1 MVNKVNFIA
10 FVRRI
15 RRIQCSVCN
24 SKDAPSAKCQKGS
37 EKGCMARALYDNIAE
52 SPDEL
57 AFRRGDLLT
66 VLEQNTGGSEGW
78 WLCSLRGR
86 QGICPGNRLR
96 IVAGVFDASSALQRR
111 RTRTPAPVAHQPMPA
126 QQSPAFTKIEEC
138 SHYDV
143 PRAPMPV
150 QRIIGTYDC
159 PRLATDLYDAP
170 RAPRP
175 ASADSACSGTGSLT
189 SATSSASANS
199 GSSAHSAASASS
211 TYDVPRTRALPL
223 PCDAALEAL
232 ERLQEE
238 ASAAVSRLL
247 SYVSPGWRRRGAL
260 RPRVLDVRVA
270 GARLR
275 AALHDLAV
283 FADATLANAHD
294 AQDKGIAVKLRPLV
308 KALKD
313 AERITHEATSALDAG
328 DWAPE
333 RLEREREPT
342 DGTQD
347 ALDQLVACARS
358 LTEDVRRAASFIHGN
373 ASLLFR
379 RSPAVPEHEW
389 TEEYD
394 YVRLESRTAVGR
406 RNAEIRAALPDK
418 LRASFDALV
427 RDADHAGEVSAVAA
441 ATRLPPD
448 DRQLAAFYAAQT
460 ATYGAHLSTAVEAFL
475 RTIEMGQ
482 PPDVFLAHG
491 KFVVL
496 SAHRIVHVGDTVHR
510 SAQHAGLKAKILRC
524 SDALSDALAATVT
537 KTKAAALQF
546 PCASAVTDM
555 AESARTLAS
564 RAQDLRRALIRAAE
578 PPQDSTPA
586 TTVPP
591 SSTTTPLTP
600 LTPIA
605 PHGIGSP
612 SLPVI

>member
-1 MVNKVNFIA
+1 
-10 FVRRI
+10 
-15 RRIQCSVCN
+15 
-24 SKDAPSAKCQKGS
+24 
-37 EKGCMARALYDNIAE
+37 MARALYDNIAE
-52 SPDEL
+52 APDEL

-96 IVAGVFDASSALQRR
+96 IVAGVFDASAAQQRR
-111 RTRTPAPVAHQPMPA
+111 RVRPPAPVAHQPMPA
-126 QQSPAFTKIEEC
+126 HQSPAFTKIEEC

-150 QRIIGTYDC
+150 QRLGTYDC
-159 PRLATDLYDAP
+159 PRPVGDWYDAP

-175 ASADSACSGTGSLT
+175 ASADSACSGTGSLA

-199 GSSAHSAASASS
+199 GSSVHSAASASS
-211 TYDVPRTRALPL
+211 TYDVPRSRALPL

-247 SYVSPGWRRRGAL
+247 SYVTPGWRRRGAL

-328 DWAPE
+328 DWAPD
-333 RLEREREPT
+333 RLERDREPT

-358 LTEDVRRAASFIHGN
+358 LTEDVRRAASFIQGN

-379 RSPAVPEHEW
+379 RSATAPEHEW

-394 YVRLESRTAVGR
+394 YVRLESRSAVGR

-448 DRQLAAFYAAQT
+448 DRQLTAFYAAQT
-460 ATYGAHLSTAVEAFL
+460 ATYGAHLATAVEAFL

-496 SAHRIVHVGDTVHR
+496 SAHRIVHVGDIVHR
-510 SAQHAGLKAKILRC
+510 SATHTGLKAKALRC
-524 SDALSDALAATVT
+524 SDALSEALAATVA
-537 KTKAAALQF
+537 KTKAAAQQF
-546 PCASAVTDM
+546 PCASAVAEM
-555 AESARTLAS
+555 ADAARTLAA
-564 RAQDLRRALIRAAE
+564 RAQDLRRILVRAAD
-578 PPQDSTPA
+578 PPA
-586 TTVPP
+586 TAE
-591 SSTTTPLTP
+591 TPLTP
-600 LTPIA
+600 ATAVAPSIPTTPITPLTP
-605 PHGIGSP
+605 HNNVTGSFA
-612 SLPVI
+612 SLQI

>member
-1 MVNKVNFIA
+1 MTA
-10 FVRRI
+10 YGRWTMY
-15 RRIQCSVCN
+15 
-24 SKDAPSAKCQKGS
+24 DGS
-37 EKGCMARALYDNIAE
+37 MEGVQCMARALYDNIAE

-86 QGICPGNRLR
+86 QGICPGNRLKV
-96 IVAGVFDASSALQRR
+96 VAGVFDATAAMQRR
-111 RTRTPAPVAHQPMPA
+111 RSRAPAPVAHQPLPT

-150 QRIIGTYDC
+150 QRIVMYDC
-159 PRLATDLYDAP
+159 PRAQTDWYDAP

-199 GSSAHSAASASS
+199 GSSIHSAASASS
-211 TYDVPRTRALPL
+211 TYDVPRSRALPL

-247 SYVSPGWRRRGAL
+247 SYVCPGWRRRGAL

-333 RLEREREPT
+333 RLERDREPT
-342 DGTQD
+342 DGTLD

-358 LTEDVRRAASFIHGN
+358 LTEDVRRAASFINGN

-379 RSPAVPEHEW
+379 RSATVPEHEW

-394 YVRLESRTAVGR
+394 YVRLESRTAVGK

-418 LRASFDALV
+418 LRASFDALL
-427 RDADHAGEVSAVAA
+427 RDADLAGEVSAVAA
-441 ATRLPPD
+441 ATRLPAD
-448 DRQLAAFYAAQT
+448 DRALAAFYAAQA
-460 ATYGAHLSTAVEAFL
+460 ATYGAHLATAVEAFL
-475 RTIEMGQ
+475 RTVEMGQ

-510 SAQHAGLKAKILRC
+510 SAQHAALKTKALRC
-524 SDALSDALAATVT
+524 SDTLSDALATTVA
-537 KTKAAALQF
+537 KTKVAAQKF
-546 PCASAVTDM
+546 PCASAVAEM
-555 AESARTLAS
+555 AESARTLAA
-564 RAQDLRRALIRAAE
+564 RAQELRRVLVRAAD
-578 PPQDSTPA
+578 PPLPPASPLTPA
-586 TTVPP
+586 TAVPP
-591 SSTTTPLTP
+591 SAPTTPLTP
-600 LTPIA
+600 LTP
-605 PHGIGSP
+605 HNSGTP
-612 SLPVI
+612 SLATLQI

>member
-1 MVNKVNFIA
+1 MSIPLG
-10 FVRRI
+10 RETLLPT
-15 RRIQCSVCN
+15 Q
-24 SKDAPSAKCQKGS
+24 
-37 EKGCMARALYDNIAE
+37 CMARALYDNIAE

-96 IVAGVFDASSALQRR
+96 IVAGVFDGSSSQRR
-111 RTRTPAPVAHQPMPA
+111 RARVPAPVAHQPMPT

-143 PRAPMPV
+143 PRTPMPV
-150 QRIIGTYDC
+150 QRLGTYDC
-159 PRLATDLYDAP
+159 PRPAAEWYDAP

-189 SATSSASANS
+189 SATSSASAHS

-211 TYDVPRTRALPL
+211 TYDVPRSRALPL

-333 RLEREREPT
+333 RLERDREPT

-379 RSPAVPEHEW
+379 RSATVPEHEW

-441 ATRLPPD
+441 ATSLPPD

-510 SAQHAGLKAKILRC
+510 SAQHTGLKAKILRC
-524 SDALSDALAATVT
+524 SDALSDALATTVAKT
-537 KTKAAALQF
+537 KTAAQQF
-546 PCASAVTDM
+546 PCASAVAEM
-555 AESARTLAS
+555 AESARNLAA
-564 RAQDLRRALIRAAE
+564 RAQELRRALVRAAE
-578 PPQDSTPA
+578 PPQDCTPA

-605 PHGIGSP
+605 PHNIGAP
-612 SLPVI
+612 TLPVI

>member
-1 MVNKVNFIA
+1 MPDTVN
-10 FVRRI
+10 I
-15 RRIQCSVCN
+15 RVYISNVYKSCKECYLRSIKPAQP
-24 SKDAPSAKCQKGS
+24 KR
-37 EKGCMARALYDNIAE
+37 CMARALYDNIAE

-96 IVAGVFDASSALQRR
+96 IVAGVFDASAALQRR
-111 RTRTPAPVAHQPMPA
+111 RARPPAPVAHQPLPA

-150 QRIIGTYDC
+150 QRIGNYDSPRPIGDW
-159 PRLATDLYDAP
+159 YDAP

-199 GSSAHSAASASS
+199 GSSAHSS
-211 TYDVPRTRALPL
+211 TYDVPRSRALPL

-247 SYVSPGWRRRGAL
+247 SYVTPGWRRRGAL

-379 RSPAVPEHEW
+379 RSAGTVPEHEW

-441 ATRLPPD
+441 ATRLPAD
-448 DRQLAAFYAAQT
+448 DRQLAAFYAAQA
-460 ATYGAHLSTAVEAFL
+460 ATYGAHLATAVEAFL
-475 RTIEMGQ
+475 RTVEMGQ

-510 SAQHAGLKAKILRC
+510 SAQHAGLKSRALRC
-524 SDALSDALAATVT
+524 SDALSDALAATVA
-537 KTKAAALQF
+537 KTKSAAQQF
-546 PCASAVTDM
+546 PCASAVAEM
-555 AESARTLAS
+555 AEAARTLAA
-564 RAQDLRRALIRAAE
+564 RAQELRRVLVRAAD
-578 PPQDSTPA
+578 PPVDTPLTPA
-586 TTVPP
+586 TAVAP
-591 SSTTTPLTP
+591 SAPTTPLTP
-600 LTPIA
+600 CTPHN
-605 PHGIGSP
+605 PTPP
-612 SLPVI
+612 SLATLQI

>member
-1 MVNKVNFIA
+1 MSIPLGRETVLPT
-10 FVRRI
+10 
-15 RRIQCSVCN
+15 Q
-24 SKDAPSAKCQKGS
+24 
-37 EKGCMARALYDNIAE
+37 CMARALYDNIAE

-96 IVAGVFDASSALQRR
+96 IVAGVFDASTAMHRR
-111 RTRTPAPVAHQPMPA
+111 RTRTTAPVAHQPMPA

-143 PRAPMPV
+143 PRAPLPV
-150 QRIIGTYDC
+150 TRGTYDC
-159 PRLATDLYDAP
+159 PRPLGDWYDAP

-199 GSSAHSAASASS
+199 AGSAHSAASAASAASTSS
-211 TYDVPRTRALPL
+211 TYDVPRSRALPL

-247 SYVSPGWRRRGAL
+247 SHVSPGWRRRGAL
-260 RPRVLDVRVA
+260 RARVLDVRVA

-333 RLEREREPT
+333 RLERDREPT
-342 DGTQD
+342 DGSQD

-379 RSPAVPEHEW
+379 RSAAGHEW

-394 YVRLESRTAVGR
+394 YVRLESRAAAGR

-441 ATRLPPD
+441 ATILPPD

-460 ATYGAHLSTAVEAFL
+460 ATYGAHLATAVEAFL

-510 SAQHAGLKAKILRC
+510 SAQHASLKAKALRC
-524 SDALSDALAATVT
+524 SDALSDALAVTVA
-537 KTKAAALQF
+537 KTKAAAQQF
-546 PCASAVTDM
+546 PCASAVADM
-555 AESARTLAS
+555 AEAARALAA
-564 RAQDLRRALIRAAE
+564 RAHELRRALVRAAE
-578 PPQDSTPA
+578 PPPASPASPATPA
-586 TTVPP
+586 TPVPVPP
-591 SSTTTPLTP
+591 SGPATPLTP
-600 LTPIA
+600 LA
-605 PHGIGSP
+605 SA
-612 SLPVI
+612 LPALHI

>member
-1 MVNKVNFIA
+1 MSIPLRETVLPT
-10 FVRRI
+10 
-15 RRIQCSVCN
+15 Q
-24 SKDAPSAKCQKGS
+24 
-37 EKGCMARALYDNIAE
+37 CMARALYDNIAE

-96 IVAGVFDASSALQRR
+96 IVAGVFDASALRR
-111 RTRTPAPVAHQPMPA
+111 RARTPAPVAHQPMPA

-150 QRIIGTYDC
+150 QRIGTYDC
-159 PRLATDLYDAP
+159 PKPAADWYDAP

-199 GSSAHSAASASS
+199 GSSAHSAHSMHSAHSGHSAISTSS
-211 TYDVPRTRALPL
+211 MYDVPRSRALPL

-247 SYVSPGWRRRGAL
+247 SYVCPGWRRRGAL
-260 RPRVLDVRVA
+260 RARALDVRVA

-333 RLEREREPT
+333 RLERDREPT

-379 RSPAVPEHEW
+379 RAVTVPEHEW

-394 YVRLESRTAVGR
+394 YVRLESRSAVGR

-475 RTIEMGQ
+475 KTIEMGQ

-510 SAQHAGLKAKILRC
+510 SAQHAGLKTKVLRC
-524 SDALSDALAATVT
+524 SDALSEALAATVA

-546 PCASAVTDM
+546 PCAVAAAEM
-555 AESARTLAS
+555 ASSARNLAA
-564 RAQDLRRALIRAAE
+564 RATDLRRTLVHAAE
-578 PPQDSTPA
+578 PPEALMTPA

-591 SSTTTPLTP
+591 SSAHTPLTP
-600 LTPIA
+600 LTPMT
-605 PHGIGSP
+605 PHAHNGTT
-612 SLPVI
+612 SLPVL

>member
-1 MVNKVNFIA
+1 MSIPLGRETVLPT
-10 FVRRI
+10 
-15 RRIQCSVCN
+15 Q
-24 SKDAPSAKCQKGS
+24 
-37 EKGCMARALYDNIAE
+37 CMARALYDNIAE

-96 IVAGVFDASSALQRR
+96 IVAGVFDASAALQRR
-111 RTRTPAPVAHQPMPA
+111 RARTPAPVAHQPLPA

-150 QRIIGTYDC
+150 QRIGNYDSPRPIGDW
-159 PRLATDLYDAP
+159 YDAP

-199 GSSAHSAASASS
+199 GSSAHSS
-211 TYDVPRTRALPL
+211 TYDVPRSRALPL

-247 SYVSPGWRRRGAL
+247 SYVTPGWRRRGAL

-379 RSPAVPEHEW
+379 RSAGTVPEHEW

-441 ATRLPPD
+441 ATRLPAD
-448 DRQLAAFYAAQT
+448 DRQLAAFYAAQA
-460 ATYGAHLSTAVEAFL
+460 ATYGAHLATAVEAFL
-475 RTIEMGQ
+475 RTVEMGQ

-510 SAQHAGLKAKILRC
+510 SAQHAGLKSRALRC
-524 SDALSDALAATVT
+524 SDALSDALAATVA
-537 KTKAAALQF
+537 KTKSAAQQF
-546 PCASAVTDM
+546 PCASAVAEM
-555 AESARTLAS
+555 AEAARTLAA
-564 RAQDLRRALIRAAE
+564 RAQELRRVLVRAAD
-578 PPQDSTPA
+578 PPADTPLTPA
-586 TTVPP
+586 TAVAP
-591 SSTTTPLTP
+591 SAPTTPLTP
-600 LTPIA
+600 CTPHN
-605 PHGIGSP
+605 PTPP
-612 SLPVI
+612 SLATLQI

>member
-1 MVNKVNFIA
+1 MPDTVN
-10 FVRRI
+10 I
-15 RRIQCSVCN
+15 RVYISNVYKSC
-24 SKDAPSAKCQKGS
+24 KGCYLRS
-37 EKGCMARALYDNIAE
+37 IKPAQPKRCMARALYDNIAE

-96 IVAGVFDASSALQRR
+96 IVAGVFDASAALQRR
-111 RTRTPAPVAHQPMPA
+111 RARTPAPVAHQPMPA

-150 QRIIGTYDC
+150 QRIGNYDSPRPIGDW
-159 PRLATDLYDAP
+159 YDAP

-199 GSSAHSAASASS
+199 GSSAHSS
-211 TYDVPRTRALPL
+211 TYDVPRSRALPL

-247 SYVSPGWRRRGAL
+247 SYVTPGWRRRGAL

-379 RSPAVPEHEW
+379 RSAGTVPEHEW

-441 ATRLPPD
+441 ATRLPAD
-448 DRQLAAFYAAQT
+448 DRQLAAFYAAQA
-460 ATYGAHLSTAVEAFL
+460 ATYGAHLATAVEAFL
-475 RTIEMGQ
+475 RTVEMGQ

-510 SAQHAGLKAKILRC
+510 SAQHAGLKSRALRC
-524 SDALSDALAATVT
+524 SDALSDALAATVA
-537 KTKAAALQF
+537 KTKSAAQQF
-546 PCASAVTDM
+546 PCASAVAEM
-555 AESARTLAS
+555 AEAARTLAA
-564 RAQDLRRALIRAAE
+564 RAQELRRVLVRAAD
-578 PPQDSTPA
+578 PPADTPLTPA
-586 TTVPP
+586 TAVAP
-591 SSTTTPLTP
+591 SAPTTPLTP
-600 LTPIA
+600 CTPHN
-605 PHGIGSP
+605 PNPP
-612 SLPVI
+612 SLATLQI

>member
-1 MVNKVNFIA
+1 MTA
-10 FVRRI
+10 FGRWTMFESGMQNV
-15 RRIQCSVCN
+15 Q
-24 SKDAPSAKCQKGS
+24 
-37 EKGCMARALYDNIAE
+37 CMARALYDNIAE

-66 VLEQNTGGSEGW
+66 VLEQNTGGSDGW

-96 IVAGVFDASSALQRR
+96 IVAGVFDGSSTQRR
-111 RTRTPAPVAHQPMPA
+111 RTRTPAPVAHQPLPT
-126 QQSPAFTKIEEC
+126 QSPAFTKIEEC

-150 QRIIGTYDC
+150 QRLGTYDC
-159 PRLATDLYDAP
+159 PRPTADWYDAP

-211 TYDVPRTRALPL
+211 TYDVPRSRALPL

-333 RLEREREPT
+333 RLERDREPT

-379 RSPAVPEHEW
+379 RSATVPEHEW

-394 YVRLESRTAVGR
+394 YVRLESRSAAGR

-510 SAQHAGLKAKILRC
+510 SAQHAGLKAKMLRC
-524 SDALSDALAATVT
+524 SDALSDALAATVA
-537 KTKAAALQF
+537 KTKSAAQQF
-546 PCASAVTDM
+546 PCANAVAEM
-555 AESARTLAS
+555 AEAARHLAS
-564 RAQDLRRALIRAAE
+564 RAQDLRRTLVRAAE
-578 PPQDSTPA
+578 PPQDTPA

-591 SSTTTPLTP
+591 SATTTPLTP
-600 LTPIA
+600 LTPITPIA
-605 PHGIGSP
+605 PHLGSP
-612 SLPVI
+612 SLPVL

>member
-1 MVNKVNFIA
+1 MSIPLGRETVLPT
-10 FVRRI
+10 
-15 RRIQCSVCN
+15 Q
-24 SKDAPSAKCQKGS
+24 
-37 EKGCMARALYDNIAE
+37 CMARALYDNIAE

-66 VLEQNTGGSEGW
+66 VLEQNTGGSDGW

-96 IVAGVFDASSALQRR
+96 IVAGVFDANSTQRR
-111 RTRTPAPVAHQPMPA
+111 RTRTPAPVAHQPLPA

-150 QRIIGTYDC
+150 QRLGTYDC
-159 PRLATDLYDAP
+159 PRPAADWYDAP

-211 TYDVPRTRALPL
+211 TYDVPRSRALPL

-333 RLEREREPT
+333 RLERDREPT

-379 RSPAVPEHEW
+379 RSATVPEHEW

-524 SDALSDALAATVT
+524 SDALSDALASIVA
-537 KTKAAALQF
+537 KTKAAAQQF
-546 PCASAVTDM
+546 PCANAVAEM
-555 AESARTLAS
+555 AESARTLAA
-564 RAQDLRRALIRAAE
+564 RAQELRRTLVRAAE
-578 PPQDSTPA
+578 PPQDTPA

-591 SSTTTPLTP
+591 SASTTPLTP
-600 LTPIA
+600 LTPIG
-605 PHGIGSP
+605 PHIGTP
-612 SLPVI
+612 SLPVL

>member
-1 MVNKVNFIA
+1 M
-10 FVRRI
+10 
-15 RRIQCSVCN
+15 
-24 SKDAPSAKCQKGS
+24 
-37 EKGCMARALYDNIAE
+37 
-52 SPDEL
+52 
-57 AFRRGDLLT
+57 
-66 VLEQNTGGSEGW
+66 
-78 WLCSLRGR
+78 
-86 QGICPGNRLR
+86 
-96 IVAGVFDASSALQRR
+96 QRR
-111 RTRTPAPVAHQPMPA
+111 RARAPAPVAHQPMPT

-150 QRIIGTYDC
+150 QRIGMYDC
-159 PRLATDLYDAP
+159 PRPLVDWYDAP

-175 ASADSACSGTGSLT
+175 ASADSACSGTGSLA

-199 GSSAHSAASASS
+199 GSSVHSAASASS
-211 TYDVPRTRALPL
+211 TYDVPRSRALPL

-232 ERLQEE
+232 DRLQEE

-260 RPRVLDVRVA
+260 RARVLDVRVA

-333 RLEREREPT
+333 RLERDREPT
-342 DGTQD
+342 DGTED
-347 ALDQLVACARS
+347 ALDQLVSCARS
-358 LTEDVRRAASFIHGN
+358 LTEDVRRAASFINGN

-379 RSPAVPEHEW
+379 RSPAVPVPEHEW

-441 ATRLPPD
+441 ATRLPAD
-448 DRQLAAFYAAQT
+448 DRQLAAFYAAQA
-460 ATYGAHLSTAVEAFL
+460 ATYGAHLATAVEAFL

-510 SAQHAGLKAKILRC
+510 SARHSGLKTQALRC
-524 SDALSDALAATVT
+524 SDALSDALAATVA
-537 KTKAAALQF
+537 KTKAAAQQF
-546 PCASAVTDM
+546 PCAGAVSAVAAATRLPADDRQLAAFYAAQAATYGAHLATAVEAFLRTIEM
-555 AESARTLAS
+555 GQPPDVFLAHGKFVVLSAHRIVHVGDTVHRSARHSGLKTQALRCSDALSDALAATVAKTKAA
-564 RAQDLRRALIRAAE
+564 AQQFPPRPPSGIMRRPMYAGRGLFSPRPLGLLFRCARPGVRSTALIVRAAWT
-578 PPQDSTPA
+578 PQWH
-586 TTVPP
+586 
-591 SSTTTPLTP
+591 PL
-600 LTPIA
+600 
-605 PHGIGSP
+605 
-612 SLPVI
+612 

>member
-1 MVNKVNFIA
+1 MPVSCVKVTYIEELIMCNCKVSHRSFNK
-10 FVRRI
+10 R
-15 RRIQCSVCN
+15 SL
-24 SKDAPSAKCQKGS
+24 KKT
-37 EKGCMARALYDNIAE
+37 CMARALYDNIAE

-96 IVAGVFDASSALQRR
+96 IVAGVFDASAMQRR
-111 RTRTPAPVAHQPMPA
+111 RARPPAPVAHQPLPA

-150 QRIIGTYDC
+150 QRIGNYDC
-159 PRLATDLYDAP
+159 PRPIQDWYDAP

-199 GSSAHSAASASS
+199 GSSVHSAASASS
-211 TYDVPRTRALPL
+211 TYDVPRSRALPL

-247 SYVSPGWRRRGAL
+247 SYVTPGWRRRGAL
-260 RPRVLDVRVA
+260 RARVLDVRVA

-333 RLEREREPT
+333 RLERDREPT

-358 LTEDVRRAASFIHGN
+358 LTEDVRRAASFINGN

-379 RSPAVPEHEW
+379 RSATVPVPEHEW

-460 ATYGAHLSTAVEAFL
+460 ATYGAHLATAVEAFL

-510 SAQHAGLKAKILRC
+510 SAQHASLKSRALRC
-524 SDALSDALAATVT
+524 SDALSDALAATVA
-537 KTKAAALQF
+537 KTKAAAQQF
-546 PCASAVTDM
+546 PCAGAVAEM
-555 AESARTLAS
+555 AEAARTLAA
-564 RAQDLRRALIRAAE
+564 RAQDLRRVLVRAAD
-578 PPQDSTPA
+578 PPPHDTPLTPA
-586 TTVPP
+586 TAVAP
-591 SSTTTPLTP
+591 SAPTTPLTP
-600 LTPIA
+600 LTP
-605 PHGIGSP
+605 HNNSGTP
-612 SLPVI
+612 SLAALQI

>member
-1 MVNKVNFIA
+1 MPDTVN
-10 FVRRI
+10 I
-15 RRIQCSVCN
+15 RVYISNVYKSC
-24 SKDAPSAKCQKGS
+24 KGCYLRS
-37 EKGCMARALYDNIAE
+37 IKPAQPKRCMARALYDNIAE

-96 IVAGVFDASSALQRR
+96 IVAGVFDASAALQRR
-111 RTRTPAPVAHQPMPA
+111 RARTPAPVAHQPLPA

-150 QRIIGTYDC
+150 QRIGNYDSPRPIGDW
-159 PRLATDLYDAP
+159 YDAP

-199 GSSAHSAASASS
+199 GSSAHSS
-211 TYDVPRTRALPL
+211 TYDVPRSRALPL

-247 SYVSPGWRRRGAL
+247 SYVTPGWRRRGAL

-379 RSPAVPEHEW
+379 RSAGTVPEHEW

-441 ATRLPPD
+441 ATRLPAD
-448 DRQLAAFYAAQT
+448 DRQLAAFYAAQA
-460 ATYGAHLSTAVEAFL
+460 ATYGAHLATAVEAFL
-475 RTIEMGQ
+475 RTVEMGQ

-510 SAQHAGLKAKILRC
+510 SAQHAGLKSRALRC
-524 SDALSDALAATVT
+524 SDALSDALAATVA
-537 KTKAAALQF
+537 KTKSAAQQF
-546 PCASAVTDM
+546 PCASAVAEM
-555 AESARTLAS
+555 AEAARTLAA
-564 RAQDLRRALIRAAE
+564 RAQELRRVLVRAAD
-578 PPQDSTPA
+578 PPADTPLTPA
-586 TTVPP
+586 TAVAP
-591 SSTTTPLTP
+591 SAPTTPLTP
-600 LTPIA
+600 CTPHN
-605 PHGIGSP
+605 PTPP
-612 SLPVI
+612 SLATLQI

>member
-1 MVNKVNFIA
+1 MVMSVKLFGLL
-10 FVRRI
+10 RGLRKKPCDMCK
-15 RRIQCSVCN
+15 CSRQSFSQRKA
-24 SKDAPSAKCQKGS
+24 SK
-37 EKGCMARALYDNIAE
+37 KGCMARALYDNIAE

-96 IVAGVFDASSALQRR
+96 IVAGVFDASSTAQRR

-150 QRIIGTYDC
+150 QRLGTYDC
-159 PRLATDLYDAP
+159 PRPTADWYDAP

-199 GSSAHSAASASS
+199 GSSVHSASS
-211 TYDVPRTRALPL
+211 TYDVPRSRALPL

-260 RPRVLDVRVA
+260 RARVLDVRVA

-333 RLEREREPT
+333 RLERDREPT

-379 RSPAVPEHEW
+379 RSATVPEHEW

-524 SDALSDALAATVT
+524 SDALSDALATTVA
-537 KTKAAALQF
+537 KTKAAAQQF
-546 PCASAVTDM
+546 PCASAVAEM
-555 AESARTLAS
+555 AESARTLAA
-564 RAQDLRRALIRAAE
+564 RAQELRRALVRAAE
-578 PPQDSTPA
+578 PPQDTPA

-591 SSTTTPLTP
+591 STTSTPLTP

-605 PHGIGSP
+605 PHGA
-612 SLPVI
+612 SLPVL

>member
-1 MVNKVNFIA
+1 MSIPLGRETVLSS
-10 FVRRI
+10 
-15 RRIQCSVCN
+15 Q
-24 SKDAPSAKCQKGS
+24 
-37 EKGCMARALYDNIAE
+37 CMARALYDNIAE

-96 IVAGVFDASSALQRR
+96 IVAGVFDASGAMQRR
-111 RTRTPAPVAHQPMPA
+111 RTRTPAPVAHQPLPT
-126 QQSPAFTKIEEC
+126 QLSPAFTKIEEC

-150 QRIIGTYDC
+150 QRIATYDY
-159 PRLATDLYDAP
+159 PRPLGDWYDAP

-175 ASADSACSGTGSLT
+175 ASADSACSGTGSLA
-189 SATSSASANS
+189 SATSSASANSANS
-199 GSSAHSAASASS
+199 GSSAHSAASAAS
-211 TYDVPRTRALPL
+211 TYDVPRSRALPL

-247 SYVSPGWRRRGAL
+247 SYVAPGWRRRGAL
-260 RPRVLDVRVA
+260 RSRVLDVRVA
-270 GARLR
+270 SARLR

-294 AQDKGIAVKLRPLV
+294 AHDKGIAVKLRPLV

-333 RLEREREPT
+333 RLERDREPT

-347 ALDQLVACARS
+347 ALDQLVSCARS
-358 LTEDVRRAASFIHGN
+358 LTEDVRRAASFINGN

-379 RSPAVPEHEW
+379 RSPAAPEHEW

-394 YVRLESRTAVGR
+394 YVRLETRAAVGR

-418 LRASFDALV
+418 LQASFDTLV

-441 ATRLPPD
+441 ATRFPPD

-460 ATYGAHLSTAVEAFL
+460 ATYGAHLATAVEAFL

-482 PPDVFLAHG
+482 PPDIFLAHG

-496 SAHRIVHVGDTVHR
+496 SAHRIVHVGDIVHR
-510 SAQHAGLKAKILRC
+510 SAQHSGLKAKALRC
-524 SDALSDALAATVT
+524 SDALSDALAATVA
-537 KTKAAALQF
+537 KTKAAAQQF
-546 PCASAVTDM
+546 PCASAVAEM
-555 AESARTLAS
+555 AEAARTLAA
-564 RAQDLRRALIRAAE
+564 RAQELRRALLRAAD
-578 PPQDSTPA
+578 PQPAADTPA
-586 TTVPP
+586 TAVPP
-591 SSTTTPLTP
+591 SAPATPLTP
-600 LTPIA
+600 LTPLT
-605 PHGIGSP
+605 PHTNPGTP
-612 SLPVI
+612 SLAALQI

>member
-1 MVNKVNFIA
+1 MTTYGRWTLYDGGLQGV
-10 FVRRI
+10 
-15 RRIQCSVCN
+15 Q
-24 SKDAPSAKCQKGS
+24 
-37 EKGCMARALYDNIAE
+37 CMARALYDNIAE

-96 IVAGVFDASSALQRR
+96 VVAGVFDASAAMQRR
-111 RTRTPAPVAHQPMPA
+111 RARAPAPVAHQPMPA

-138 SHYDV
+138 SLYDV

-150 QRIIGTYDC
+150 QRIANYDS
-159 PRLATDLYDAP
+159 PRPLPAADWYDAP

-247 SYVSPGWRRRGAL
+247 SYVTPGWRRRGAL

-328 DWAPE
+328 DWAPD
-333 RLEREREPT
+333 RLERDREPT
-342 DGTQD
+342 DGTLD

-358 LTEDVRRAASFIHGN
+358 LTEDVRRAASFINGN

-379 RSPAVPEHEW
+379 RSAPVPEHEW

-441 ATRLPPD
+441 AARLPAD

-460 ATYGAHLSTAVEAFL
+460 ATYGAHLATAVDAFL
-475 RTIEMGQ
+475 RTIDMGQ

-510 SAQHAGLKAKILRC
+510 SAHHAGLKARALRC
-524 SDALSDALAATVT
+524 SDALSDALATTVA
-537 KTKAAALQF
+537 KTKSAAQQF
-546 PCASAVTDM
+546 PCASAVAEM
-555 AESARTLAS
+555 ADAARTLAA
-564 RAQDLRRALIRAAE
+564 RAQELRRVLVRAAD
-578 PPQDSTPA
+578 PPPAPVASPLLTPA

-591 SSTTTPLTP
+591 STATTPLTP
-600 LTPIA
+600 LTPHNNTSI
-605 PHGIGSP
+605 P
-612 SLPVI
+612 SLATLQI

>member
-1 MVNKVNFIA
+1 MAGYGRWTLYDGRMAGV
-10 FVRRI
+10 
-15 RRIQCSVCN
+15 Q
-24 SKDAPSAKCQKGS
+24 
-37 EKGCMARALYDNIAE
+37 CMARALYDNIAE
-52 SPDEL
+52 SPEEL

-66 VLEQNTGGSEGW
+66 VLEQNTGGSDGW

-96 IVAGVFDASSALQRR
+96 VVGAVFDGNSARR
-111 RTRTPAPVAHQPMPA
+111 RARPPAPVAHQPLPA
-126 QQSPAFTKIEEC
+126 PHTPSFTKIEEC
-138 SHYDV
+138 ALYDV

-150 QRIIGTYDC
+150 QRLATYDS
-159 PRLATDLYDAP
+159 PRALTDWYDAP

-189 SATSSASANS
+189 SATSSASGHS

-211 TYDVPRTRALPL
+211 TYDVPRARALPL

-247 SYVSPGWRRRGAL
+247 SYVTPGWRRRGAL
-260 RPRVLDVRVA
+260 RPRALDVRVA

-283 FADATLANAHD
+283 FADATLANAAD

-328 DWAPE
+328 DWSPD
-333 RLEREREPT
+333 RLERDKEPT

-379 RSPAVPEHEW
+379 RSTVPPPTHEW

-394 YVRLESRTAVGR
+394 YVRLEARSAVDR

-427 RDADHAGEVSAVAA
+427 RDADHAGEVSAAA
-441 ATRLPPD
+441 ASALLPPD

-460 ATYGAHLSTAVEAFL
+460 ATYGAHLATAVEAFL
-475 RTIEMGQ
+475 RTIDMGQ

-510 SAQHAGLKAKILRC
+510 SASHAGLKTRALRA
-524 SDALSDALAATVT
+524 SDALSDALANLVN
-537 KTKAAALQF
+537 KTRVAAQQF
-546 PCASAVTDM
+546 PCAHAVGEM
-555 AESARTLAS
+555 AAAARLLAS
-564 RAQDLRRALIRAAE
+564 RAQDLRRVLLRAAE
-578 PPQDSTPA
+578 PAAPETP
-586 TTVPP
+586 VP
-591 SSTTTPLTP
+591 SDALTP
-600 LTPIA
+600 HDPA
-605 PHGIGSP
+605 PALAALQI
-612 SLPVI
+612 

>member
-1 MVNKVNFIA
+1 
-10 FVRRI
+10 
-15 RRIQCSVCN
+15 
-24 SKDAPSAKCQKGS
+24 
-37 EKGCMARALYDNIAE
+37 MARALYDNIAE

-96 IVAGVFDASSALQRR
+96 IVAGVFDASAALQRR
-111 RTRTPAPVAHQPMPA
+111 RARAPAPVAHQPMPT

-150 QRIIGTYDC
+150 HKIGTYDS
-159 PRLATDLYDAP
+159 PRPVGDWYDAP

-199 GSSAHSAASASS
+199 GSSHSASS
-211 TYDVPRTRALPL
+211 TYDVPRSRALPL

-379 RSPAVPEHEW
+379 RSAGTVPEHEW

-441 ATRLPPD
+441 ATRLPAD
-448 DRQLAAFYAAQT
+448 DRQLAAFYAAQA
-460 ATYGAHLSTAVEAFL
+460 ATYGAHLATAVEAFL
-475 RTIEMGQ
+475 RTVDMGQ

-510 SAQHAGLKAKILRC
+510 SAQHAGLKSRALRC
-524 SDALSDALAATVT
+524 SDALSDALAATVA
-537 KTKAAALQF
+537 KTKAAAQQF
-546 PCASAVTDM
+546 PCASAVAEM
-555 AESARTLAS
+555 AEAARTLAA
-564 RAQDLRRALIRAAE
+564 RAQDLRRVLVRAAD
-578 PPQDSTPA
+578 PPPDTPLTPA
-586 TTVPP
+586 TAVAP
-591 SSTTTPLTP
+591 SAPTTPLTP
-600 LTPIA
+600 CTPHNPA
-605 PHGIGSP
+605 PP
-612 SLPVI
+612 SLATLQI